1 MTSLKMPFVSML
13 LPAAF
18 LCGIASIG
26 CGAKGVPTVKTEMV
40 EGIVTLDG
48 KPVPG
53 AMVTFVPVQDSAG
66 AAATGTSDEAGKYH
80 LTAISSGKRGEVAAG
95 TLPGE
100 YFVGVLKDEFPD
112 LDRLRSQESGT
123 VSDTDIKVVHVVPQ
137 KFNDPRTSGVK
148 VSVQSGKNDIP
159 IELKSN

>member
-1 MTSLKMPFVSML
+1 MTSLKMLLVYTL

-18 LCGIASIG
+18 LCGIASVG
-26 CGAKGVPTVKTEMV
+26 CGAKGMPTVKTEMV
-40 EGIVTLDG
+40 EGVVTLDG

-80 LTAISSGKRGEVAAG
+80 LTAIASGNRGEVAAG

-137 KFNDPRTSGVK
+137 KFNDPRASGLKVTVK
-148 VSVQSGKNDIP
+148 PGENDIP